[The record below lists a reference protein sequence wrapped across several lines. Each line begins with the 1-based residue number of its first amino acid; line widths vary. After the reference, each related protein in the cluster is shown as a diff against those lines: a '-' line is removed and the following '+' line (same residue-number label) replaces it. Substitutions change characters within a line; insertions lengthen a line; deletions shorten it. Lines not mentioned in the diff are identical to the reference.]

1 MKDIDDAQADGVSDA
16 RVMIENN
23 NPNLASSSGTGTSSL
38 KAAKTATAYGEP
50 FDKPEK
56 LHGSEQPQHPG
67 LDDNVHANDN
77 NNNGASLDL
86 PRRFND
92 QDNGGDEDDDDED
105 DDDDDGEDGRMEL
118 LSKRHEELRRQL
130 ADLMREQELEMEQR
144 RKEARSKKKKKK
156 KQQQSPAV
164 PLVIDASASAPTLG
178 DMSGGSGGGSQAHSP
193 IHADADSWK
202 TPGRGEQDGKQDGSG
217 HHDDEFVD
225 ASSSTSASTSTVG
238 PSATATAT
246 ATTPAAKTS
255 VRGGLADG
263 SYSAREVRLMFIC
276 MRSELFILSRF
287 GDFPSFFV
295 RSLIRSAAAAALLFL
310 VALSFFCNR
319 LPWVKYRPS

>member
-1 MKDIDDAQADGVSDA
+1 M
-16 RVMIENN
+16 N
-23 NPNLASSSGTGTSSL
+23 
-38 KAAKTATAYGEP
+38 AAKTATTYGQP

-56 LHGSEQPQHPG
+56 LHGSEQPQHPS
-67 LDDNVHANDN
+67 LDDDMHANDD
-77 NNNGASLDL
+77 NNGTSLDH
-86 PRRFND
+86 PGRFNN
-92 QDNGGDEDDDDED
+92 QDNGGDGGNYDDDGEDDDDE

-156 KQQQSPAV
+156 RQQQQQQQQQPPAV
-164 PLVIDASASAPTLG
+164 PLVVGASVSAPTLG

-202 TPGRGEQDGKQDGSG
+202 TPGRGEQDGGG

-225 ASSSTSASTSTVG
+225 ASSSASAVG
-238 PSATATAT
+238 PSAT

-255 VRGGLADG
+255 VRGGVADG
-263 SYSAREVRLMFIC
+263 SYSAREVRLIFFC
-276 MRSELFILSRF
+276 MRSGLLFFDSGGFLPFS
-287 GDFPSFFV
+287 FV
-295 RSLIRSAAAAALLFL
+295 RWFVWRLRL
-310 VALSFFCNR
+310 LSFF
-319 LPWVKYRPS
+319 